1 MSNVSFKRQTVDED
15 EVPGPGLA
23 SCISPGLARGPCPG
37 LDTALPPG
45 ALKRSAYMQRGMTWV
60 GH

>member
-23 SCISPGLARGPCPG
+23 SCISPVLVRELCRGL
-37 LDTALPPG
+37 
-45 ALKRSAYMQRGMTWV
+45 V
-60 GH
+60 V